1 MPEHPLDNPVWHALG
16 GPHRGLGTQTYDI
29 RRYHPE
35 IAAFAAVAQPDAGDF
50 SALSAAVPAGEAA
63 ILVTRQ
69 EPRLPAG
76 FELTIAGDGLQM
88 LAHRLVLVPATVMWV
103 TLGPADLDEMIAL
116 VELTRPGPFARRT
129 PEMGRYIGIREG
141 GRLVAMAGERMH
153 LDGYTEVSAV
163 CTHPDYRG
171 RSYARMLVSE
181 IARAIV
187 ERGETPF
194 LHVYAT
200 NDDAIATYEKLGF
213 ASNGLRRFTFLRR
226 VSDRA

>member
-1 MPEHPLDNPVWHALG
+1 
-16 GPHRGLGTQTYDI
+16 
-29 RRYHPE
+29 
-35 IAAFAAVAQPDAGDF
+35 
-50 SALSAAVPAGEAA
+50 VPAGEVA

-88 LAHRLVLVPATVMWV
+88 VVRRFVPVPVTAAWV
-103 TLGPADLDEMIAL
+103 ALGPADVDEMVAL

-129 PEMGRYIGIREG
+129 LAMGRYIGIRDS

-181 IARAIV
+181 IGSGIV

-200 NDDAIATYEKLGF
+200 NDVAIRTYEKLGF
-213 ASNGLRRFTFLRR
+213 AANGLRRFTFLRR
-226 VSDRA
+226 QADGA